1 MQAFVIINNAET
13 LFFFFFL
20 LSYDGG
26 DGTQG
31 LTHAGLVFLLL
42 PTDRHPQPGL
52 NIFKSISFGF
62 FCVYSKTN

>member
-13 LFFFFFL
+13 QVFFFFL

-31 LTHAGLVFLLL
+31 LTYVRLVFLLL

-52 NIFKSISFGF
+52 NIF
-62 FCVYSKTN
+62 

>member
-1 MQAFVIINNAET
+1 MQAFVIINNTET
-13 LFFFFFL
+13 QVFFFL

-31 LTHAGLVFLLL
+31 LTYVRLVFLLL

-52 NIFKSISFGF
+52 NIF
-62 FCVYSKTN
+62 